1 MAPAPPSSAPRGCRA
16 RLADE
21 SGQLKARGKSETRR
35 DPNWP
40 GEVAI
45 SIEIGSMGSSAVQ
58 HDSVSA
64 PGNMECADDPG
75 SSSSSRSKWA
85 KMMSDDTWRWCLGLI
100 YIVAI
105 AGIWI
110 AASYIV
116 QSVVDGGVSP
126 FLITYICNSLFVVY
140 IPIVEFA
147 RYFEDSID
155 NLWSKL
161 KGKDGADLQQPA
173 DLESVNLLERSEREG
188 NAASPQSEDNVAS
201 DANFPIHTELAVA
214 DCSKGLDAK
223 GRWTRART
231 ARVSMLVC
239 PFWFLA
245 QLTFNLSLRYTTVT
259 SNTILSS
266 TSTLFTFL
274 VALVFLGET
283 FTWLKLIS
291 VLLCISGT
299 IIVSLADSGST
310 LNAIAT
316 NPLFG
321 DFLSIVSAGLY
332 AVYITLIR
340 KKLPDEKE
348 GQGQVSMAQFL
359 GFLGLFNMLFFL
371 PVALVLNFAKL
382 EPFHT
387 LTWEQVGL
395 IVGKGL
401 LDNVLSDYLW
411 AKAIL
416 LTTTTVATA
425 GLTIQV
431 PIAALVDTLT
441 GHAPG
446 LLNYIGAAAV
456 LVGFAGI
463 NIPSDV
469 LQPSRHEQE
478 APIVTIVDDSQHS
491 PSDRNST
498 DAVS

>member
-1 MAPAPPSSAPRGCRA
+1 
-16 RLADE
+16 
-21 SGQLKARGKSETRR
+21 
-35 DPNWP
+35 
-40 GEVAI
+40 
-45 SIEIGSMGSSAVQ
+45 MGSSSQ

-64 PGNMECADDPG
+64 PGGLEGVD
-75 SSSSSRSKWA
+75 SRSSTSKLV
-85 KMMSDDTWRWCLGLI
+85 STDSWRWCLGLV
-100 YIVAI
+100 YIVAV

-116 QSVVDGGVSP
+116 QSVVDAGVSP
-126 FLITYICNSLFVVY
+126 FLITYICNSLFVIY
-140 IPIVEFA
+140 IPIVEVA
-147 RYFEDSID
+147 RYFEDSIAGF
-155 NLWSKL
+155 WTKL
-161 KGKDGADLQQPA
+161 KCKDDAESLQQSA
-173 DLESVNLLERSEREG
+173 DLESVNLLQSGGGHEINASSEARLPEDSL
-188 NAASPQSEDNVAS
+188 SPDT
-201 DANFPIHTELAVA
+201 NFPGQTELSVA

-223 GRWTRART
+223 GRWTRARV
-231 ARVSMLVC
+231 AKVSMVVS

-266 TSTLFTFL
+266 TSSLFTFL

-291 VLLCISGT
+291 VLLCMGGT
-299 IIVSLADSGST
+299 IIVSLADSSSSV
-310 LNAIAT
+310 NAIAT
-316 NPLFG
+316 NPLLG
-321 DFLSIVSAGLY
+321 DVLSIVSAGLY

-382 EPFHT
+382 EPFHR

-431 PIAALVDTLT
+431 PIAAIVDTLT
-441 GHAPG
+441 GHAPH

-463 NIPSDV
+463 NIPASETP
-469 LQPSRHEQE
+469 QAAQQEQE
-478 APIVTIVDDSQHS
+478 TPIVGMVDEPNHL
-491 PSDRNST
+491 PSSRSAT
-498 DAVS
+498 DDIP

>member
-1 MAPAPPSSAPRGCRA
+1 MGTAEAAGSE
-16 RLADE
+16 LA
-21 SGQLKARGKSETRR
+21 
-35 DPNWP
+35 
-40 GEVAI
+40 GEVAV
-45 SIEIGSMGSSAVQ
+45 SIEIGSMGSSAIQ

-64 PGNMECADDPG
+64 PGNVECADDPG
-75 SSSSSRSKWA
+75 SSSDRSKPA
-85 KMMSDDTWRWCLGLI
+85 KTMSTDTWRWCLGLI

-105 AGIWI
+105 ASIWI

-155 NLWSKL
+155 NMWSKL
-161 KGKDGADLQQPA
+161 KGKDGTNSKKPA
-173 DLESVNLLERSEREG
+173 DLETVNLLQSSEPEG
-188 NAASPQSEDNVAS
+188 NAASSQSVTRLPEDNVAS
-201 DANFPIHTELAVA
+201 DVNSPVHAELGVA
-214 DCSKGLDAK
+214 DCTKGLDAK

-274 VALVFLGET
+274 VALVFLGEM

-291 VLLCISGT
+291 VLLCIAGT

-316 NPLFG
+316 NPLLG

-371 PVALVLNFAKL
+371 PVALVLNFSKL
-382 EPFHT
+382 EPFHR

-441 GHAPG
+441 GHAPH

-463 NIPSDV
+463 NIPSDA
-469 LQPSRHEQE
+469 LQPSQHEQE
-478 APIVTIVDDSQHS
+478 TPIVSMVDDPLHL
-491 PSDRNST
+491 PSDSCT
-498 DAVS
+498 DAV